1 MWAAASRGLRSQT
14 EWKAKG
20 RKQVTHLYFP
30 LSASSSVRCEQAAS
44 CHHGQGKA
52 HPCQDGLWPLTC
64 DLKQIFTPLNV
75 VSSGTVMRGVP
86 NTPASPFLLAFS
98 FPVFL
103 PHLSF
108 HPPPLFPLSPLSPS
122 FLLYIYSCR
131 VEWSQDRN
139 NVRLCTV
146 RNSPAGRACSQ
157 RSGARTDWAS
167 LFLLSNPAMP
177 ITWWQRGCSR
187 QRRPRFQLRIPRL
200 HPIRKLFFSERCFLP
215 WKRDRTKRKEAWV
228 LVPCWEQVRWFLCRH
243 FVNGKYCKDAD
254 GRY

>member
-1 MWAAASRGLRSQT
+1 MKSKREKAGHTSVFPSLCILISEMWASSLLSPWTRQGASLPGWT
-14 EWKAKG
+14 
-20 RKQVTHLYFP
+20 VT
-30 LSASSSVRCEQAAS
+30 S
-44 CHHGQGKA
+44 
-52 HPCQDGLWPLTC
+52 DLWPKT
-64 DLKQIFTPLNV
+64 DFHSLKCCLFRQLWEESLIHLRPPFFWLSLSLFFSPIFHFILL
-75 VSSGTVMRGVP
+75 
-86 NTPASPFLLAFS
+86 PFPS
-98 FPVFL
+98 F
-103 PHLSF
+103 
-108 HPPPLFPLSPLSPS
+108 PLSPS

-215 WKRDRTKRKEAWV
+215 WKRDRKKRKEAWV